1 MYIHRMKAKAT
12 YIHQLRNWPHFQ
24 WDVDH
29 ISPLLAEVQQKRGYL
44 LGRMQA
50 LGFSLQEEATLK
62 IITLDIVKSSEI
74 EGEILDT
81 DQVRSSIARRL
92 GMDVAGLIPAD
103 RHVDGVVEMMLD
115 ATRRYPDPLSDDRLF
130 GWQASLFPTGRSGLV
145 KIVTGAW
152 RDNAPADPMQV
163 VSGMIGREKV
173 HFQAPDSSL
182 LPDEMAAFLKW
193 FNDSVDLD
201 PLLKAAIAHLWF
213 VTIHPFD
220 DGNGRIARAITDMQ
234 LARADGT
241 SQRFYSM
248 SAQIRK
254 ERNRYYDILEN
265 TQKGNLDITVWLDW
279 FISCLQRAINASQE
293 ELALIMQKAGFW
305 QKYAMVQFNDRQI
318 LMLNKLLDGYAGYI
332 TSSNWAKLT
341 EASSDTAVRDIND
354 LVQKG
359 ILQKG
364 PAGGRSTRYVFRND

>member
-1 MYIHRMKAKAT
+1 MKTKPT

-24 WDVDH
+24 WDADH
-29 ISPLLAEVQQKRGYL
+29 ISPLLADLQQKRGYL

-50 LGFSLQEEATLK
+50 LGFPLQEEATLK
-62 IITLDIVKSSEI
+62 MITLDIVKSSEI

-103 RHVDGVVEMMLD
+103 RHVDDVVEMMLD
-115 ATRRYPDPLSDDRLF
+115 ATSRFTAPLSDERLF
-130 GWQASLFPTGRSGLV
+130 GWQASFFPTGRSGLV

-152 RDNAPADPMQV
+152 RDNSPADPMQV
-163 VSGMIGREKV
+163 VSGMMGREKV

-241 SQRFYSM
+241 ARRFYSM

-279 FISCLQRAINASQE
+279 FISCLQRAINASQD

-318 LMLNKLLDGYAGYI
+318 LMLNKILDGYAGFI

-341 EASSDTAVRDIND
+341 GTSSDTAIRDIND

-364 PAGGRSTRYVFRND
+364 PAGGRSTRYSFLV